1 MFSPG
6 RAHALPAG
14 VATVAHQPNLTS
26 DMRRSLVIVTV
37 MMALAGPAGAQR
49 LESLWYLRGEESIQA
64 FIARADQITIVA
76 PQVFQ
81 MDSTGR
87 IRGQVDPRV
96 MATAREKGVEVHPLV
111 MNPGFDQPAI
121 HRVLTNPEARTQAL
135 RSLAALCRDNR
146 FDGIQFDFENFHVRH
161 KDDFTS
167 FTREA
172 VDSVH
177 RAGCQLSAAVVPRF
191 NEDPG
196 TNSYDRWIYE
206 NWRAAFDY
214 KALAD
219 TLDFISFMTYAQH
232 TGGSPP
238 GPVSGLPW
246 MKACLEYVLSLGV
259 PTSKISLGLAGY
271 SDWWYP
277 AYDDTNGSRLRGDD
291 ISYLRAME
299 ILDSAGVKPKW
310 DDVQKAPYA
319 MWESRGVFRHMWLED
334 ARAFM
339 TKLALV
345 RQHKLRGFSVW
356 LLGLEDPATWKALR
370 DAGVHR

>member
-1 MFSPG
+1 MNFA
-6 RAHALPAG
+6 RAWWVTL
-14 VATVAHQPNLTS
+14 LT
-26 DMRRSLVIVTV
+26 ICAVT
-37 MMALAGPAGAQR
+37 PAGAQR
-49 LESLWYLRGEESIQA
+49 MEAIWYVRGEESIQA
-64 FIARADQITIVA
+64 FIRHADQITIVA

-87 IRGQVDPRV
+87 IRGRVDPRV
-96 MATAREKGVEVHPLV
+96 LETARARGVKVHPLV
-111 MNPGFDQPAI
+111 MNPGFDQPSI
-121 HRVLTNPEARTQAL
+121 HRVLNDPEARAQAL

-146 FDGIQFDFENFHVRH
+146 FDGIQFDFENFHLR
-161 KDDFTS
+161 DRDAFTS

-196 TNSYDRWIYE
+196 KNSYDRWIYE

-219 TLDFISFMTYAQH
+219 TLDFISYMTYAQH

-238 GPVSGLPW
+238 GPVAGFQW
-246 MKACLEYVLSLGV
+246 MKACLEYALSLGV

-277 AYDDTNGSRLRGDD
+277 VYNDTTGSRLTGND
-291 ISYLRAME
+291 ISFAQAMR

-319 MWESRGVFRHMWLED
+319 MWESRGVFRHAWLED
-334 ARAFM
+334 KRAFM
-339 TKLALV
+339 TKLELV
-345 RQHKLRGFSVW
+345 RRHKLRGFSVW
-356 LLGLEDPATWKALR
+356 LLGSEDPAVWDALR
-370 DAGVHR
+370 KAGIRR